1 MGCHVVGGDG
11 TRAGSAM
18 PVVEMGVDFP
28 NMELCIMVFLG
39 RVSFVVRVWAL
50 GFFLGSVWW
59 VVACTRVL
67 LGYVVHGIVH
77 GIVQMSEI
85 VLVAGN

>member
-11 TRAGSAM
+11 TRTGSAM
-18 PVVEMGVDFP
+18 PGVEMGVDFP
-28 NMELCIMVFLG
+28 NMELCIVVFLG
-39 RVSFVVRVWAL
+39 RVSFVVRAWAL
-50 GFFLGSVWW
+50 GFFFGSVWW

-67 LGYVVHGIVH
+67 FGYVVH